1 VDNQIEDPIDEKLTQ
16 EISEIETRR
25 EKWLELRDLYLPLV
39 RRFKE
44 LELGPYFDGRDINIS
59 FSGDKAKLTSVI
71 RILRTNGF
79 DTDADAPKA
88 NSNCWSAYFTNSEDS
103 RIQFWINF
111 SSTVCRMVKTGTK
124 MVEQDV
130 YEVQCD

>member
-1 VDNQIEDPIDEKLTQ
+1 MDNQIEDPIDEKLTQ
-16 EISEIETRR
+16 EVSEIETRR
-25 EKWLELRDLYLPLV
+25 ERWLDIREYFLPLV
-39 RRFKE
+39 RRFKG
-44 LELGPYFDGRDINIS
+44 LEIEPTFDGRDINLS

-79 DTDADAPKA
+79 DTDAEAPKA
-88 NSNCWSAYFTNSEDS
+88 NSNYWSAYFTDAEDS
-103 RIQFWINF
+103 RTQFWISF
-111 SSTVCRMVKTGTK
+111 SSTVCRMVKVGTK

>member
-1 VDNQIEDPIDEKLTQ
+1 MDNPIEDPIDEKLTQ
-16 EISEIETRR
+16 EVSEIERRR
-25 EKWLELRDLYLPLV
+25 EKWFELRDLYLPLV

-44 LELGPYFDGRDINIS
+44 LKLEPYFDGRDINIS

-88 NSNCWSAYFTNSEDS
+88 NSNYWSAYFTNSEDS
-103 RIQFWINF
+103 RIQFWISF
-111 SSTVCRMVKTGTK
+111 SSTVCRMVKVGTK

>member
-16 EISEIETRR
+16 EVSEIETRR
-25 EKWLELRDLYLPLV
+25 ERWLNIRNLYLPLV
-39 RRFKE
+39 RRFKGLD
-44 LELGPYFDGRDINIS
+44 LEPTFDGRDINLS

-79 DTDADAPKA
+79 DPDAEAPKA
-88 NSNCWSAYFTNSEDS
+88 NSNYWSAYFTNAEDS
-103 RIQFWINF
+103 RIQFWISF
-111 SSTVCRMVKTGTK
+111 SSTVCRMVKVGTK

>member
-1 VDNQIEDPIDEKLTQ
+1 MDNQIEDPIDEKLTQ
-16 EISEIETRR
+16 EVSEIETRR
-25 EKWLELRDLYLPLV
+25 ERWLDIREYFLPLV
-39 RRFKE
+39 RRFKGLD
-44 LELGPYFDGRDINIS
+44 LEPNFDGRDINLS

-79 DTDADAPKA
+79 DTDAEAPKA
-88 NSNCWSAYFTNSEDS
+88 NSNYWSAYFTNAEDS
-103 RIQFWINF
+103 RIQFWISF
-111 SSTVCRMVKTGTK
+111 SSTVCRMVKVGTK

>member
-1 VDNQIEDPIDEKLTQ
+1 MDNQIEDPIDEKLTQ
-16 EISEIETRR
+16 EVSEIETRR
-25 EKWLELRDLYLPLV
+25 ERWLDIREYFLPLV
-39 RRFKE
+39 RRFKG
-44 LELGPYFDGRDINIS
+44 LEIEPSFDGRDINLS

-79 DTDADAPKA
+79 DTDAEASKA
-88 NSNCWSAYFTNSEDS
+88 NSNYWSAYFTNAEDS
-103 RIQFWINF
+103 RIQFWISF
-111 SSTVCRMVKTGTK
+111 SSTVCHMVKVGIK

>member
-1 VDNQIEDPIDEKLTQ
+1 MDNQIEDPIDEKLTQ
-16 EISEIETRR
+16 EVSEIETRR
-25 EKWLELRDLYLPLV
+25 ERWLNIRNLYLPLV
-39 RRFKE
+39 RRFKGLD
-44 LELGPYFDGRDINIS
+44 LEPTFDGRDINLS

-79 DTDADAPKA
+79 DPDAEAPKA
-88 NSNCWSAYFTNSEDS
+88 NSNYWSAYFTNAEDS
-103 RIQFWINF
+103 RIQFWISF
-111 SSTVCRMVKTGTK
+111 SSTVCRMVKVGTK

>member
-1 VDNQIEDPIDEKLTQ
+1 MDNQIKDPIDEKLTQ
-16 EISEIETRR
+16 EVSEIERRR
-25 EKWLELRDLYLPLV
+25 EKWFELRDLYLPLV

-44 LELGPYFDGRDINIS
+44 LELEPYFDGRDINIS
-59 FSGDKAKLTSVI
+59 FSVDKAKLTSVI

-79 DTDADAPKA
+79 DTGADAPKA
-88 NSNCWSAYFTNSEDS
+88 NSNYWSAYFTSTEDS
-103 RIQFWINF
+103 RIQFWISF
-111 SSTVCRMVKTGTK
+111 SSTVCRMV

>member
-1 VDNQIEDPIDEKLTQ
+1 MDNQIEDPIDEKLIQ
-16 EISEIETRR
+16 EVSEIETRR
-25 EKWLELRDLYLPLV
+25 ERWLDVREYFLPLV
-39 RRFKE
+39 RRFKG
-44 LELGPYFDGRDINIS
+44 LEIEPSFNGRDINLP

-79 DTDADAPKA
+79 DTDAEAPKA
-88 NSNCWSAYFTNSEDS
+88 NSNYWSAYFTNSEDP
-103 RIQFWINF
+103 RIQFWISF
-111 SSTVCRMVKTGTK
+111 SSTVCRMVKVGTK